1 MESVGQREVCCMLQ
15 SLMSLLIS
23 FKQKSGGYIRE
34 WILRVWANGGRN
46 IKLDQARFIDMGRL
60 SRYKGLVSLGEEGNI
75 SR

>member
-1 MESVGQREVCCMLQ
+1 MLQ

-46 IKLDQARFIDMGRL
+46 IKLDQARFIDMGPL